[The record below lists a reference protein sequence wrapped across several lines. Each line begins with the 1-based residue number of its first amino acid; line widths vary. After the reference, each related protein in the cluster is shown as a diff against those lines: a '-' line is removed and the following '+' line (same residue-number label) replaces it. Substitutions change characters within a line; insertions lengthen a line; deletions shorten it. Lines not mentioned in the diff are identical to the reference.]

1 MSLTKK
7 KMEII
12 NEIMT
17 LYVKYVN
24 ANLAN
29 DLKEVNKEMTKG
41 NLEIGLTY
49 DELAKNIKEISGEEY
64 FREIRI
70 EKLEWK
76 P

>member
-70 EKLEWK
+70 EKLE
-76 P
+76 

>member
-49 DELAKNIKEISGEEY
+49 DELAKNIKEISGEGY

-70 EKLEWK
+70 EKLE
-76 P
+76 

>member
-1 MSLTKK
+1 MKITKK

-24 ANLAN
+24 ANLVN
-29 DLKEVNKEMTKG
+29 DLKEVNKEMIKG
-41 NLEIGLTY
+41 NSEMGLTY

-64 FREIRI
+64 FKEIKI
-70 EKLEWK
+70 ERME
-76 P
+76 

>member
-1 MSLTKK
+1 MSLTKR

-29 DLKEVNKEMTKG
+29 DLKEVNKEISKG
-41 NLEIGLTY
+41 KPEMGLTY

-70 EKLEWK
+70 EKIE
-76 P
+76 

>member
-24 ANLAN
+24 ANLTN
-29 DLKEVNKEMTKG
+29 DLKE
-41 NLEIGLTY
+41 
-49 DELAKNIKEISGEEY
+49 
-64 FREIRI
+64 
-70 EKLEWK
+70 
-76 P
+76 

>member
-24 ANLAN
+24 ANLAS
-29 DLKEVNKEMTKG
+29 DLKEVNKEMAKG
-41 NLEIGLTY
+41 NLERGLTY
-49 DELAKNIKEISGEEY
+49 DELARNIKEISGEGYYE
-64 FREIRI
+64 EIKI
-70 EKLEWK
+70 ERLD
-76 P
+76 

>member
-7 KMEII
+7 KIEII

-24 ANLAN
+24 ANLAS

-49 DELAKNIKEISGEEY
+49 DELAKNIKEISGEGYYE
-64 FREIRI
+64 EIRI
-70 EKLEWK
+70 EQLD
-76 P
+76 

>member
-41 NLEIGLTY
+41 NLEMGLTY

-70 EKLEWK
+70 EKLE
-76 P
+76 

>member
-7 KMEII
+7 KIEII

-29 DLKEVNKEMTKG
+29 DLKEVNKEMAKG
-41 NLEIGLTY
+41 NLEMGLTY

-64 FREIRI
+64 FREIKIERI
-70 EKLEWK
+70 E
-76 P
+76 

>member
-1 MSLTKK
+1 
-7 KMEII
+7 MEII

-29 DLKEVNKEMTKG
+29 DLKEVNKEMAKG
-41 NLEIGLTY
+41 NRDMGLTY

-70 EKLEWK
+70 ERIE
-76 P
+76 

>member
-41 NLEIGLTY
+41 NLEMGLTY

-70 EKLEWK
+70 EKIE
-76 P
+76 

>member
-1 MSLTKK
+1 MKLTKK

-24 ANLAN
+24 ANLVN
-29 DLKEVNKEMTKG
+29 DLKEVNKEIVKG
-41 NLEIGLTY
+41 NLEMGLTY

-64 FREIRI
+64 FKDIRI
-70 EKLEWK
+70 ERME
-76 P
+76 

>member
-41 NLEIGLTY
+41 NLEMGLTY
-49 DELAKNIKEISGEEY
+49 DELAKNIKEISGEGY

-70 EKLEWK
+70 EKLE
-76 P
+76 

>member
-24 ANLAN
+24 ANLTN
-29 DLKEVNKEMTKG
+29 DLKEVNKEMAKG
-41 NLEIGLTY
+41 NLEMGLTY
-49 DELAKNIKEISGEEY
+49 DELARNIKEISGERYYE
-64 FREIRI
+64 EIKI
-70 EKLEWK
+70 ERLD
-76 P
+76 